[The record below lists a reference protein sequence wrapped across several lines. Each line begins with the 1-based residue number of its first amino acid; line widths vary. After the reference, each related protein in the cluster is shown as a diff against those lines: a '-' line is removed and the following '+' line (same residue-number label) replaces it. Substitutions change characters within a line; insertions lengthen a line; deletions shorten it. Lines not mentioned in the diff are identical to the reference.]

1 MPHTAPCERLNSR
14 PRNRTEGAA
23 VPAMLRRAIGLHMVA
38 AMLASANPAVA
49 ADPLSGKALYDDVLR
64 YDGFGPHRYGSA
76 GAAQAFDWIAG
87 ELARAGLAVS
97 SQSFTM
103 DRQYDFEAGS
113 LSVDGQTVAVMP
125 HWWIPEPLASF
136 SLSAPIAAAGDAS
149 GRFVGVSLP
158 FDRAAYLTQA
168 HRAALDEAFARRPAA
183 VLLTIDHPSGE
194 IYTYN
199 VDQEGKS
206 WPVPVILVAARDKA
220 LLDGAQQAGRP
231 VAVDIKGRYRRE
243 VAGRN
248 VIGRLDRGLNRSA
261 GGRSI
266 AVSTPV
272 TSWFTSTCERAPGI
286 AGFLAMARLA
296 NTLADADL
304 VFVATAG
311 HEIGHGGMAQF
322 IRSQAPPPASTL
334 AWAHFGASLAC
345 HEWRRD
351 GERWVAGSAVDARL
365 RVIARSQSMDD
376 LVRRHFR
383 GIVGASL
390 VGDKAAVGELRD
402 VHAAGYPN
410 FFGMAG
416 LHGLFHT
423 PADSAAGTNP
433 ESLEPIARA
442 FAGALGEAAALT
454 SAR

>member
-1 MPHTAPCERLNSR
+1 
-14 PRNRTEGAA
+14 
-23 VPAMLRRAIGLHMVA
+23 MLRRAIGLHMVA
-38 AMLASANPAVA
+38 AMLATTAPAAA
-49 ADPLSGKALYDDVLR
+49 ADPLSGKALYDDVQR

-76 GAAQAFDWIAG
+76 GAAQAFDWIAA

-103 DRQYDFEAGS
+103 GRQYDFEAGS

-125 HWWIPEPLASF
+125 HWWIPEPFASF
-136 SLSAPIAAAGDAS
+136 SISAPIVTAGDAS
-149 GRFVGVSLP
+149 GRFVRVSLP

-168 HRAALDEAFARRPAA
+168 HRIALDEAFARHPAA
-183 VLLTIDHPSGE
+183 VLLTIEHPSGE

-199 VDQEGKS
+199 VDQEGKP

-220 LLDGAQQAGRP
+220 LLDAAQQAGRP
-231 VAVDIKGRYRRE
+231 VAVDIKGRYRRD
-243 VAGRN
+243 VPGRN
-248 VIGRLDRGLNRSA
+248 VIGRLSRNGD
-261 GGRSI
+261 GRAI
-266 AVSTPV
+266 VVSTPV

-296 NTLADADL
+296 NTRLADADL

-311 HEIGHGGMAQF
+311 HEIGHGGMAHF
-322 IRSQAPPPASTL
+322 IRSQAPPPAATL

-351 GERWVAGSAVDARL
+351 GERCVAGTVLDTRQ

-376 LVRRHFR
+376 LVRRHFG
-383 GIVGASL
+383 GIVGTSL

-423 PADSAAGTNP
+423 PADSAAGTGP
-433 ESLEPIARA
+433 DGLEPVARA
-442 FAGALGEAAALT
+442 FAGALGEVAA

>member
-1 MPHTAPCERLNSR
+1 
-14 PRNRTEGAA
+14 
-23 VPAMLRRAIGLHMVA
+23 MLRRVLGLHMVA
-38 AMLASANPAVA
+38 AMLASAIPAAA
-49 ADPLSGKALYDDVLR
+49 ADPMSGKALYDDVLR
-64 YDGFGPHRYGSA
+64 CDGFGPHRYGST
-76 GAAQAFDWIAG
+76 GAAQAFDWIAD

-125 HWWIPEPLASF
+125 QWWIPEPLASF
-136 SLSAPIAAAGDAS
+136 SLSAPIAAVGDAS
-149 GRFVGVSLP
+149 GRFVRVSLP
-158 FDRAAYLTQA
+158 FDRAAYLSQVR
-168 HRAALDEAFARRPAA
+168 RAALDQAFARHPAA

-199 VDQEGKS
+199 VDQEGEP

-220 LLDGAQQAGRP
+220 LLDAAQQAGRP
-231 VAVDIKGRYRRE
+231 VAVDIKGRYRRD

-248 VIGRLDRGLNRSA
+248 VIGRLDRGLDSSA
-261 GGRSI
+261 GGRAI
-266 AVSTPV
+266 VVSTPV

-286 AGFLAMARLA
+286 AGFLAMARLPNA
-296 NTLADADL
+296 QLADTDL

-311 HEIGHGGMAQF
+311 HEIGHGGMAHF
-322 IRSQAPPPASTL
+322 IRSHAPPPAATL
-334 AWAHFGASLAC
+334 AWAHFGASLGC

-351 GERWVAGSAVDARL
+351 GDRWVAGSTLDTRL

-376 LVRRHFR
+376 VVRRHFG
-383 GIVGASL
+383 GIGGTSL

-423 PADSAAGTNP
+423 PADSAAGTGP
-433 ESLEPIARA
+433 DSLDPIARA
-442 FAGALGEAAALT
+442 FAGALREVAAAGK
-454 SAR
+454 